1 MAFVML
7 GFALE
12 NMTGAPYA
20 EILQSTIFDPLGMH
34 RASLTK
40 PADKEGII
48 PSQANDWNA
57 DIGTYG
63 PTGGIYTTAADLA
76 LFARSILTNKQLD
89 KAASNAWFHPRS
101 YSSSWSF
108 AYGMPWEIFR
118 TSDMLAD
125 SDRIQTIFTKAGAL
139 RGYSSQLLMIPEY
152 DLGIVVLVAG
162 DRRALPWLREE
173 ILKTLVPAVEQ
184 VARDQAADRIMGL
197 YVSGDSAINS
207 SVSIELESHH
217 RLVVTS
223 WISNGTDF
231 LATYTALLSQKNES
245 GILQLTPARIGRGK
259 NGEVWRSQFVQD
271 RFLSE
276 GIISS
281 NLIEDVDTM
290 TLVAQGGTDNQP
302 KTENKILDFHEVN
315 VVGYQRSVHLSVLVD
330 NKIDNE
336 VIAGINGKC
345 EYCCPITLGLVV
357 KKYENSLA
365 VRFYFDKDVRSAI
378 DHKPVQTM
386 ALQCHVNHLT
396 RPRDLKFKAARRID
410 DLTLGPKL
418 KISVKMKRWIQNG
431 EFCFKEDYGLYHV
444 AANAFMKDFIRNRK
458 RSRKGEGCGLVLR
471 DAQ

>member
-20 EILQSTIFDPLGMH
+20 EVLQSTIFDPLGMH

-48 PSQANDWNA
+48 PNQDNDWNS

-63 PTGGIYTTAADLA
+63 PTGGIYTTATDLA
-76 LFARSILTNKQLD
+76 LFARSILTNQQLD
-89 KAASNAWFHPRS
+89 KATSNAWFQPRS

-118 TSDMLAD
+118 TSDIIAD
-125 SDRIQTIFTKAGAL
+125 SDRIQTILTKAGAL

-152 DLGIVVLVAG
+152 DLGIVVLAAG

-184 VARDQAADRIMGL
+184 VARDQAAHRITGS
-197 YVSGDSAINS
+197 YVSADSAINS
-207 SVSIELESHH
+207 SVSIEVEGCH
-217 RLVVTS
+217 RLVVRS

-245 GILQLTPARIGRGK
+245 GRMQLTPAMIERGK

-271 RFLSE
+271 RFSSE
-276 GIISS
+276 GIINT

-290 TLVAQGGTDNQP
+290 TYGS
-302 KTENKILDFHEVN
+302 
-315 VVGYQRSVHLSVLVD
+315 RSVDEFVFELDASGNAVELD
-330 NKIDNE
+330 LP
-336 VIAGINGKC
+336 AFR
-345 EYCCPITLGLVV
+345 ITL
-357 KKYENSLA
+357 KREKE
-365 VRFYFDKDVRSAI
+365 
-378 DHKPVQTM
+378 TE
-386 ALQCHVNHLT
+386 
-396 RPRDLKFKAARRID
+396 
-410 DLTLGPKL
+410 TL
-418 KISVKMKRWIQNG
+418 
-431 EFCFKEDYGLYHV
+431 
-444 AANAFMKDFIRNRK
+444 RNRPHQLMK
-458 RSRKGEGCGLVLR
+458 PLGSEL
-471 DAQ
+471 